1 MQLIGEHEQRDLL
14 ARRQWLAEI
23 EHLATRI
30 LLIGWSGV
38 DQVQEND
45 VDRADGPLVRLGSFE
60 MGIMRWV
67 AESSVWP

>member
-23 EHLATRI
+23 EHLANRI
-30 LLIGWSGV
+30 PLIGWSGV